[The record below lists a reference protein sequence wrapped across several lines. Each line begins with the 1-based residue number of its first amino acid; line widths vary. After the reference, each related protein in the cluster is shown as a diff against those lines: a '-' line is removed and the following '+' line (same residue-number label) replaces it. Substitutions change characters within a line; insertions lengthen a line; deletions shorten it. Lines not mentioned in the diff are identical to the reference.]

1 MREAALAVRPPT
13 SIEAAQPFDELV
25 TFALQTVSASSAR
38 IYRQTFDLWRAWCA
52 DNGAQPLD
60 LRPALV
66 LPFIAAQ
73 NATKATRQRQLSA
86 LRKLAQMLYILTPT
100 DATRQIVEALK
111 VVKAPVASL
120 TGGESG
126 KERAKRALTPS
137 QADKVLRV
145 WDDQA
150 QFGTWL
156 NTAWRNHALIA
167 VLGLGAL
174 RRSEAAA
181 LKWPDID
188 FENGVI
194 TVRHGKGDKAREV
207 PLAGELA
214 LDALRQWQICQQ
226 GETEFRTG
234 RAFVFCPIL
243 KGDKIGTDK
252 PISGTDVYR
261 IVRATAALTGIA
273 FNPHDLRRTFIT
285 EALATGTPLAT
296 VQAAAGHARGETT
309 LRYAQAVDARRAR
322 RELKLRYG

>member
-1 MREAALAVRPPT
+1 MADTTLVVQPANGNEV
-13 SIEAAQPFDELV
+13 AQPFDELV
-25 TFALQTVSASSAR
+25 ALTLQTVAPSSAR
-38 IYRQTFDLWRAWCA
+38 IYRQTYDLWRAWCA
-52 DNGAQPLD
+52 ENGAQPLD
-60 LRPALV
+60 LRPTLV
-66 LPFIAAQ
+66 LGFIGAQ

-86 LRKLAQMLYILTPT
+86 LRKLAQMRHIRAPS

-111 VVKAPVASL
+111 VVKASAASL
-120 TGGESG
+120 TGEPGH
-126 KERAKRALTPS
+126 ERAKRALTPS
-137 QADKVLRV
+137 QADRVLRV

-156 NTAWRNHALIA
+156 NTAWRNSALIA

-174 RRSEAAA
+174 RRSEAAT
-181 LKWPDID
+181 LKWQDID

-194 TVRHGKGDKAREV
+194 TVRHGKGDKSREV
-207 PLAGELA
+207 PLAGDLA
-214 LDALRQWQICQQ
+214 LEALRLWQMCM
-226 GETEFRTG
+226 ESG

-252 PISGTDVYR
+252 PLSGTDVYR
-261 IVRATAALTGIA
+261 IVRATAALSGVE

-309 LRYAQAVDARRAR
+309 LRYVQAVDARRAR
-322 RELKLRYG
+322 KDLKLRYG